1 MGLFGVEKKEKRQ
14 EQMVA
19 REPPPPP
26 VSVERGHGGARP
38 APPPEPSV
46 SYGIDKAIELMR
58 TLPSDDEHLELVVQV
73 IRSTLASTSV
83 SVEAIIDDATRKQ
96 ERIQRRVA
104 RLAEEIVGLEKEIQ
118 LRRDETLALQQD
130 HDETTQVKARLSL
143 GLASAVAEPSPEDDA
158 EEDAVPMTPPIGTPI
173 IATSS

>member
-14 EQMVA
+14 EQMAA
-19 REPPPPP
+19 RELPPPPP
-26 VSVERGHGGARP
+26 VTAERGHGAARP
-38 APPPEPSV
+38 APPPEPPV

-143 GLASAVAEPSPEDDA
+143 GLASTVESSEEDGAD
-158 EEDAVPMTPPIGTPI
+158 EDAVPMTPPIGTPI
-173 IATSS
+173 IATT

>member
-1 MGLFGVEKKEKRQ
+1 MIAESFVKTGDERHLQRRPQRERPVGQ
-14 EQMVA
+14 EFCQ
-19 REPPPPP
+19 
-26 VSVERGHGGARP
+26 
-38 APPPEPSV
+38 
-46 SYGIDKAIELMR
+46 
-58 TLPSDDEHLELVVQV
+58 LVVQV

-143 GLASAVAEPSPEDDA
+143 GLASSVAADASAEDPA
-158 EEDAVPMTPPIGTPI
+158 EEDVVPMTPPIGTPI
-173 IATSS
+173 VATS